1 MEKGKLIV
9 LEDRVPKL
17 KEQRKSKANKRLVF
31 YLSLF
36 FILILL
42 IVYSQSSLSSIS
54 KIAVAGNKYV
64 NDKEIVSM
72 SELSTKT
79 SYWKVDKKEV
89 EEMLERHPEIK
100 KVSIDKAF
108 PNKVTINVTEYK
120 RVAYVVEK
128 GKYFPINEAGKV
140 LDAVKGEPISSD
152 APLLINWKDAE
163 AIQELVQELSK
174 VPKSITNAISEM
186 YHTPTDFEP
195 MHIRLFMNDGR
206 EVSAKISNFSDK
218 IVLYPSVVKE
228 LSPDQRGVIDLE
240 ERPTFIPYEKE
251 KGDEKSEG
259 EG

>member
-17 KEQRKSKANKRLVF
+17 KEQRKNKANKRLVF

-42 IVYSQSSLSSIS
+42 IVYFQSSLSSIS
-54 KIAVAGNKYV
+54 KINVAGNQYV
-64 NDKEIVSM
+64 SDKKIVSM

-79 SYWKVDKKEV
+79 SYWKVDKNEVKKKVESHPEVKEV
-89 EEMLERHPEIK
+89 
-100 KVSIDKAF
+100 VIDKTF
-108 PNKVTINVTEYK
+108 PNKVTIHVMEYK

-140 LDAVKGEPISSD
+140 LSGVKGEPISSD
-152 APLLINWKDAE
+152 APLLIDWNNAE
-163 AIQELVQELSK
+163 VIQEFVQELAK
-174 VPKSITNAISEM
+174 VPKSITDAISEV
-186 YHTPTDFEP
+186 YHTPTDSEAL
-195 MHIRLFMNDGR
+195 HIKLFMNDGR

-218 IVLYPSVVKE
+218 IILYPSVVKE
-228 LSPDQRGVIDLE
+228 LTPEQRGIIDLE

-251 KGDEKSEG
+251 KGDEEG
-259 EG
+259 EVEG